1 MKTFNTQPGARN
13 SQTILK
19 VVMGIIGASRHWD
32 WSAQGSHSICGVGL
46 GPRRRTAGG
55 SHEPWEGRL
64 KALPPGL
71 RAAEGQCPRE
81 PCAAS
86 PVTRCPL
93 PDTLSPP
100 LTHSLALLTR
110 SIMLPP

>member
-1 MKTFNTQPGARN
+1 M
-13 SQTILK
+13 
-19 VVMGIIGASRHWD
+19 
-32 WSAQGSHSICGVGL
+32 
-46 GPRRRTAGG
+46 
-55 SHEPWEGRL
+55 
-64 KALPPGL
+64 ALPPGL